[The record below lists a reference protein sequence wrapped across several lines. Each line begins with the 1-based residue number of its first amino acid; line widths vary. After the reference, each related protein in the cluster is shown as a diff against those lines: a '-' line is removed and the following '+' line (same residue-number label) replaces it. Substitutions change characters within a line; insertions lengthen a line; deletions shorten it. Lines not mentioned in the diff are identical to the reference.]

1 MNTQS
6 KYTITED
13 SWDDTFEWFL
23 VDEGEIQYSFTTK
36 DVASSFQ
43 REHFLGYMLLTCSKT
58 IAHDTM
64 LDPSEF
70 RSWTNKIQ
78 RCVVRN

>member
-1 MNTQS
+1 MSIQFT
-6 KYTITED
+6 YTITED
-13 SWDDTFEWFL
+13 SWNDTFEWFL
-23 VDEGEIQYSFTTK
+23 VDEGEIQYSFTSK
-36 DVASSFQ
+36 EVALAFQ
-43 REHFLGYMLLTCSKT
+43 REHFLGFMLLTSLKT

-64 LDPSEF
+64 LDPTEF